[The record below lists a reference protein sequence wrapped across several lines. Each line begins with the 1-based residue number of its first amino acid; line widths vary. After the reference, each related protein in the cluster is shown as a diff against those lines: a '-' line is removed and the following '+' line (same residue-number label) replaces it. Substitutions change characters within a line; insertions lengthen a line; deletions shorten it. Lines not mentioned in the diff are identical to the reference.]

1 METFKKYLPWIIG
14 AIVVLYIL
22 RKMTTRTAL
31 LPQTQITQ
39 TPQVD
44 PFAESRANAFEQL
57 VGLGIAQT
65 QADIARTQADVEARS
80 IATAANL
87 EAKRIS
93 SAFDLES
100 MRIASGETVSLSSLD
115 ISRYIANLNFLQRD
129 QDRQLQENAVNR
141 YYSSRNTGN
150 IVGSITQTL
159 GQLLGNRQ
167 GGTVFG
173 TPPTFPRFG
182 GFF

>member
-1 METFKKYLPWIIG
+1 METLTKYLPWIIG
-14 AIVVLYIL
+14 AVVVLYIL
-22 RKMTTRTAL
+22 RKATTRTAL

-44 PFAESRANAFEQL
+44 PFNEARSKAFDTL

-65 QADIARTQADVEARS
+65 QADLESNRIAVAS
-80 IATAANL
+80 
-87 EAKRIS
+87 
-93 SAFDLES
+93 DLES
-100 MRIASGETVSLSSLD
+100 KRIASGETISLSSFD
-115 ISRYIANLNFLQRD
+115 VSRYIANLNYLQRD
-129 QDRQLQENAVNR
+129 QDRQSQDNAVNR
-141 YYSSRNTGN
+141 YYSSRNTGS

-159 GQLLGNRQ
+159 GQLFGNRQ
-167 GGTVFG
+167 GGNVFG

>member
-1 METFKKYLPWIIG
+1 METLKKYAPWIIG

-65 QADIARTQADVEARS
+65 QADVESRS

-100 MRIASGETVSLSSLD
+100 KRIASGETVSLSSFD
-115 ISRYIANLNFLQRD
+115 VSRYIANLNFLERD
-129 QDRQLQENAVNR
+129 QDRQVQNNAINR
-141 YYSSRNTGN
+141 YYSSRTTGN
-150 IVGSITQTL
+150 IVGSIAQTL
-159 GQLLGNRQ
+159 GQIFSNRQ
-167 GGTVFG
+167 GGNVFG

>member
-1 METFKKYLPWIIG
+1 MEALKKYAPWIIG
-14 AIVVLYIL
+14 AIILIYVL
-22 RKMTTRTAL
+22 RKATTRTAL

-44 PFAESRANAFEQL
+44 PFAETRASAFEQL
-57 VGLGIAQT
+57 IGLGIAET
-65 QADIARTQADVEARS
+65 QADIAKSGFDLESRRL
-80 IATAANL
+80 ATEANL
-87 EAKRIS
+87 EAKRIA

-100 MRIASGETVSLSSLD
+100 KRITSGETINLSSLD

-129 QDRQLQENAVNR
+129 QDRQVQQRAIDRSFNSVDTR
-141 YYSSRNTGN
+141 SIVSSVSQALGN
-150 IVGSITQTL
+150 IFS
-159 GQLLGNRQ
+159 NRQ
-167 GGTVFG
+167 GGNVFG